1 MTGFEKR
8 LAEIEKVLEKEQ
20 HKRLAFNFFVFKY
33 LDEINKLVEPNKDL
47 LNLGFHDKAEIAK
60 LLKHKDPEV
69 LASLSREL
77 DMLAKEYKRIKT
89 K

>member
-8 LAEIEKVLEKEQ
+8 LAILEEVLKKEQ

-33 LDEINKLVEPNKDL
+33 LDELNKRVEPNKDL
-47 LNLGFHDKAEIAK
+47 LNLGFHDKAELAK
-60 LLKHKDPEV
+60 LLKDKDPDV
-69 LASLSREL
+69 LESLSYEL
-77 DMLAKEYKRIKT
+77 NLLAKEYKRIKS